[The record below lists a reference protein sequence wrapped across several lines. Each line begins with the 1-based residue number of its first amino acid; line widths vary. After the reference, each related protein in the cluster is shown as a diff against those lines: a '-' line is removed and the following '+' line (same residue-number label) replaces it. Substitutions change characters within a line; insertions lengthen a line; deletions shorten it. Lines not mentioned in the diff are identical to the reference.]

1 MSHDPVPT
9 GSSRLQEARALI
21 ADCRALGKAQAPN
34 RIADGALYHA
44 GLADRY
50 AITDAPFGP
59 FYMAWS
65 EAGLTFVQ
73 RAPDAETFKHRARM
87 ATGRPVMPS
96 EAPERI
102 ARGARA
108 WLEGAQDDEL
118 PFDLRQ
124 LTPFE
129 RAVLMKAR
137 DIPRGEVRPYG
148 WIAREIG
155 HPGAVRAVGTAL
167 ARNPIPLFI
176 PCHRVIR
183 SDGHLG
189 NYSMGGVGVKRD
201 VLTYEGVDVDG
212 VERLASSGVRYI
224 GHLKGRYYCY
234 PTCTNIMRLP
244 PEKRTGFQTEA
255 SALAEGFHPC
265 GTCRP
270 PAARQAS

>member
-1 MSHDPVPT
+1 MSQDRAPT
-9 GSSRLQEARALI
+9 SSSPLREARALI
-21 ADCRALGKAQAPN
+21 ADCRTLSVAQAPD
-34 RIADGALYHA
+34 RITDGALYHA

-50 AITDAPFGP
+50 STTDSPLGL

-65 EAGLTFVQ
+65 EAGLTFAQ
-73 RAPDAETFKHRARM
+73 RAPDDESFKERAR
-87 ATGRPVMPS
+87 AETGRPVTRS

-108 WLEGAQDDEL
+108 WLEGAREDDL
-118 PFDLRQ
+118 LFDLRQ

-176 PCHRVIR
+176 PCHRVVR

-189 NYSMGGVGVKRD
+189 AYSMGGLGAKRA

-224 GHLKGRYYCY
+224 GHLNGRYYCY
-234 PTCTNIMRLP
+234 PTCANIMSLP
-244 PEKRTGFQTEA
+244 PEKRTGFHNEA
-255 SALAEGFHPC
+255 SALAKGFHPC

-270 PAARQAS
+270 PAARRAS

>member
-1 MSHDPVPT
+1 MRHDRASTTDSP
-9 GSSRLQEARALI
+9 LHDARAFI
-21 ADCRALGKAQAPN
+21 SDCRALGVAPAPG
-34 RIADGALYHA
+34 RLADGTLYRA
-44 GLADRY
+44 GLADHY
-50 AITDAPFGP
+50 AATDSPLGL

-65 EAGLTFVQ
+65 EAGLTFAQ
-73 RAPDAETFKHRARM
+73 RTPDEETFKQRAQA
-87 ATGRPVMPS
+87 ATGRPATPG
-96 EAPERI
+96 EPPERI

-108 WLEGAQDDEL
+108 WLEGARDDAL
-118 PFDLRQ
+118 LFDLRQ

-155 HPGAVRAVGTAL
+155 RPGATRAVGTAL

-189 NYSMGGVGVKRD
+189 NYSMGGLGAKRA

-212 VERLASSGVRYI
+212 VERLAASGVRYI
-224 GHLKGRYYCY
+224 GHLKGHYYCY
-234 PTCTNIMRLP
+234 PTCANIMSLP
-244 PEKRTGFQTEA
+244 PEKRVGFHNEA

-270 PAARQAS
+270 PAALQAS